1 MPHLFAGRR
10 GYALAVEP
18 RLDGLCTAP
27 IGGEPE
33 YPLHHPPLWLMD
45 HERVARLV
53 VPKTV
58 WWLHRRDDL
67 ALASFLEFSSPASL
81 GELCPLVLRE
91 LVQHS
96 IRQLALR
103 GIVATVVESA
113 YRAAML
119 LKLLAQEVVIS
130 RLAGEPITVLC
141 QHHIHPASSY
151 EVPHAVHAWPLK
163 ACAALS
169 GVYYL

>member
-10 GYALAVEP
+10 GYTLSVEP
-18 RLDGLCTAP
+18 RLDGLCAAP

-33 YPLHHPPLWLMD
+33 YPLHHPPLWLVD

-53 VPKTV
+53 VPKAV
-58 WWLHRRDDL
+58 RWLHRRDDL

-91 LVQHS
+91 LVQHA

-103 GIVATVVESA
+103 GIVATVVKGTQLGSV
-113 YRAAML
+113 L
-119 LKLLAQEVVIS
+119 LEF
-130 RLAGEPITVLC
+130 
-141 QHHIHPASSY
+141 
-151 EVPHAVHAWPLK
+151 
-163 ACAALS
+163 
-169 GVYYL
+169 

>member
-119 LKLLAQEVVIS
+119 LKLLAQQVVIR
-130 RLAGEPITVLC
+130 RLTREAVPVLSEH
-141 QHHIHPASSY
+141 QGDAPGGH
-151 EVPHAVHAWPLK
+151 EVPYTVHAWP
-163 ACAALS
+163 
-169 GVYYL
+169 